1 MNLNDI
7 VYCGEF
13 GTIISHSKA
22 ARGEEI
28 VKMLDVGSGKTFLFR
43 ILNPV
48 NWSAVNA
55 DVKVNLLRGILITN
69 GVRALGQK
77 IELQ

>member
-13 GTIISHSKA
+13 GRILAHSKA

-28 VKMLDVGSGKTFLFR
+28 VKMTDVGSGKCFVFR
-43 ILNPV
+43 ILNPA
-48 NWSAVNA
+48 NWGAVNS
-55 DVKVNLLRGILITN
+55 DVKVNLLRSILITN
-69 GVRALGQK
+69 GIRALGQK
-77 IELQ
+77 IEIQ